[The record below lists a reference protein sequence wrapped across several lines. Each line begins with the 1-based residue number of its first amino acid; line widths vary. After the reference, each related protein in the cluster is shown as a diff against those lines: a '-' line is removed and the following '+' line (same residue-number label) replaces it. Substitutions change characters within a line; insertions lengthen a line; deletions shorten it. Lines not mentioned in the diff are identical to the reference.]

1 MQCWVIDL
9 RPARVRNQTIS
20 DRLRVQVR
28 GLRGA
33 RRLDQCG
40 PVPTCHDLSGS
51 AIVRVLPATGEAGEP
66 AGSPLQPSSRDLQR
80 VLSELLV
87 NHAAHLGVQAERLVD
102 LAEVAAVLSAVRSQ
116 SSDTPGGLTR
126 DDLGGAL
133 HRFLRHHL
141 DGGGDVH
148 HRVQHRHE
156 RSHVHR
162 DTQRGSLNIHRVDV
176 ADTILQEALVRVADI
191 PRDLVLLTPRPDP
204 LGGRIV
210 NCGIRGRCEPVIAAA
225 EDLFE

>member
-28 GLRGA
+28 GPRGA
-33 RRLDQCG
+33 RRLDQRS

-51 AIVRVLPATGEAGEP
+51 AVVRVLPATGEAGEP
-66 AGSPLQPSSRDLQR
+66 AGSPLQSSSRDLQR
-80 VLSELLV
+80 ILSELLV
-87 NHAAHLGVQAERLVD
+87 NHAAHLGVQAERLVG
-102 LAEVAAVLSAVRSQ
+102 LAEVATVLGAVRSQ
-116 SSDTPGGLTR
+116 SSDTPRGLTC
-126 DDLGGAL
+126 DDLGGTL
-133 HRFLRHHL
+133 HCLLRHHL
-141 DGGGDVH
+141 DGGGNVH

-162 DTQRGSLNIHRVDV
+162 DTQRGGLNIHRVDV
-176 ADTILQEALVRVADI
+176 ADPILQEALIRVADI
-191 PRDLVLLTPRPDP
+191 PRNLVLLPPRPDP

-210 NCGIRGRCEPVIAAA
+210 NCGIRGGCEPVIAAA

>member
-20 DRLRVQVR
+20 DRLGVQVR

-33 RRLDQCG
+33 RRLDQRC

-51 AIVRVLPATGEAGEP
+51 AVVRVLPATGEAGEP
-66 AGSPLQPSSRDLQR
+66 TGSPLQPSRRDLQR
-80 VLSELLV
+80 ILSELLV
-87 NHAAHLGVQAERLVD
+87 NHAAHLGVQTERLVD

-116 SSDTPGGLTR
+116 SSDTPRGLTC
-126 DDLGGAL
+126 DDLGGTL
-133 HRFLRHHL
+133 HCLLRHHL
-141 DGGGDVH
+141 DGGGNVH

-162 DTQRGSLNIHRVDV
+162 DTQRGSLNIHRVNVTDP
-176 ADTILQEALVRVADI
+176 ILQEALIRVADI
-191 PRDLVLLTPRPDP
+191 PRNLVLLPPRPDP
-204 LGGRIV
+204 LGSRV
-210 NCGIRGRCEPVIAAA
+210 ANCGIRGRCEPVIAAA